1 MRSKY
6 GGTPCFHIKDDT
18 MIYRGALG
26 SPINPF
32 KTLPAGSDPEPS
44 AGSYSPSE
52 PFYEVPKYGDDDPKS
67 SSASSGSKYSSS
79 GYVGS
84 ELWESDYF
92 NVSNQSQSPAH
103 CYVNPSSQPGAVH
116 SRTLQMSYGG
126 SPQSSTSGLGSGSG
140 SSTVSNGSGRMFF
153 SPAHHGGGGGG
164 GGGGGTTR
172 GGNLR
177 PGQHQTLMWV
187 HGGSPQQAKQPL
199 QPQQHLPLDKYSTAS
214 YRNDILSNDDN
225 LMDAPFLAGGHQQP
239 PKTMTLF
246 STPTRSVRSPK
257 QNRQLRPSAFI

>member
-1 MRSKY
+1 MRSKF

-32 KTLPAGSDPEPS
+32 KTLPAVSDPEPS

-153 SPAHHGGGGGG
+153 SPAHHG
-164 GGGGGTTR
+164 TAR
-172 GGNLR
+172 GGNMR
-177 PGQHQTLMWV
+177 PSQHQTLMWV
-187 HGGSPQQAKQPL
+187 HGGSPQQAKPPVQQ
-199 QPQQHLPLDKYSTAS
+199 QPQPQHLPLDKYSTAS
-214 YRNDILSNDDN
+214 YRNDLLSNDEN
-225 LMDAPFLAGGHQQP
+225 LMDTNAPFLAGSHQHQHQP
-239 PKTMTLF
+239 RTMTLF

-257 QNRQLRPSAFI
+257 QNRQLRPNAFI